1 MIRFAFLKI
10 LFGRTDMK
18 NIFELGKKT
27 PEQSVVSSDRSKYE
41 HLAAALIC
49 LLVSLATLAICTRS
63 SFLYPLN
70 DWVDSN
76 CYFTV
81 GKSMFNGKVVYR
93 DIYEQKGVL
102 LYFIHGIAYLFS
114 NTSFIGV
121 FIFEVIFFAAFLY
134 ISYLCARLYVNY
146 MLSLCFLPVM
156 AHSIMTSVSL
166 RQGDS
171 AEEFCL
177 PFLVLPI
184 YMFLRSVK
192 KGDGSGIPS
201 TKGIILLG
209 MGAACVLWIKYTLLG
224 IYIGYVLCAM
234 LMCIT
239 DKQPIKLI
247 NCATAFITG
256 AAIVSLPFLI
266 YFAANGA
273 LGDLWEVYFYNNMF
287 LYTDE
292 RTLTDKLAGIASL
305 SVRGLSYNGLWGT
318 LVYLGF
324 FSLVLDI
331 KHPRKAAG
339 AVLLYIGCVF
349 FIYWGGIGWYYY
361 SFGMVALCV
370 PGFVFIQ
377 RAVYYLYK
385 QAKHA
390 GELLYAR
397 LAKGSP
403 QIKNAASRACR
414 IFDAPTRKAVSY
426 VITAALVLSLGIGYT
441 YECYTDSP
449 NVFYMEY
456 DRDEIWQEKFA
467 KIINESDEKTLLNY
481 SCLDLGLYTTAN
493 IVPSEKYFARLNIDL
508 KAMKDSLNSSISEQ
522 RTKFVVYRGNPSNFV
537 LYYYRIVATEV
548 SHLEYEGSTAYYHLL
563 VRRDGV

>member
-1 MIRFAFLKI
+1 
-10 LFGRTDMK
+10 MK
-18 NIFELGKKT
+18 NPFTLRA
-27 PEQSVVSSDRSKYE
+27 QSSEHVVVSDNKNKYE
-41 HLAAALIC
+41 HIAAAIIC
-49 LLVSLATLAICTRS
+49 LLVSFATLSVCTRS

-121 FIFEVIFFAAFLY
+121 FVFEVIFFAAFLY
-134 ISYLCARLYVNY
+134 ISYLCARLFVNY
-146 MLSLCFLPVM
+146 TLSLCFLPVM
-156 AHSIMTSVSL
+156 AHSIMTSISL

-184 YMFLRSVK
+184 YLFLRSIK
-192 KGDGSGIPS
+192 KGDGSGVPS
-201 TKGIILLG
+201 TKGVILLG

-224 IYIGYVLCAM
+224 IYIGYVLCAVV
-234 LMCIT
+234 LCLT
-239 DKQPIKLI
+239 DKQPIKLFH
-247 NCATAFITG
+247 CATAFITG
-256 AAIVSLPFLI
+256 VAIVSLPFLI
-266 YFAANGA
+266 YFAVNGA

-292 RTLTDKLAGIASL
+292 RTITDKLAGIASL
-305 SVRGLSYNGLWGT
+305 SVRGLSYNGLWGM

-331 KHPRKAAG
+331 KHPRTAAG
-339 AVLLYIGCVF
+339 AVLLYIGNVF

-361 SFGMVALCV
+361 SFGMVALSV
-370 PGFVFIQ
+370 PGFVCIQ
-377 RAVYYLYK
+377 RAVYYLYGQSK
-385 QAKHA
+385 RA
-390 GELLYAR
+390 GAYLFTRFSETSSGVCDAAAR
-397 LAKGSP
+397 VT
-403 QIKNAASRACR
+403 R
-414 IFDAPTRKAVSY
+414 IFDAPTRTAVSY
-426 VITAALVLSLGIGYT
+426 VITVALVLSLGIGYA
-441 YECYTDSP
+441 YECYKDSP
-449 NVFYMEY
+449 NVFYMKYE
-456 DRDEIWQEKFA
+456 RDEIWQEKFA

-508 KAMKDSLNSSISEQ
+508 DDMKNSLNSSISEQ
-522 RTKFVVYRGNPSNFV
+522 RTKFVVYRGNPSNYV
-537 LYYYRIVATEV
+537 LYYYKIVATEV

-563 VRRDGV
+563 ERRTDRT